1 MSGQIVPVTVVTAPG
16 CHLCD
21 DALDGLAE
29 LGTAYALEV
38 SVIDARSPE
47 GGELL
52 RTHRAAMNPL
62 VLVNGDFLSSGR
74 LPRGKLR
81 ALLAARTASTVT
93 GARHG

>member
-1 MSGQIVPVTVVTAPG
+1 MSGQIVPVTMVTAPG

-21 DALDGLAE
+21 DARDALDE

-38 SVIDARSPE
+38 SVLDARSPE

-52 RTHRAAMNPL
+52 RAHRAAMNPL
-62 VLVNGDFLSSGR
+62 VLVDGELFSSGR

-81 ALLAARTASTVT
+81 ALLDGRTAPAVT